1 MKCCSDVNWLSLPH
15 NWLSLRLVKSR
26 RAGESSQTSFF
37 LMTCG
42 SCNCW
47 TCKSWEF
54 VQQVLALRK
63 SLWRCLGDY
72 PMCVYRVPCLLGCHL
87 CPAPRQLCQCPQLQ
101 CCYRQACLDGLL
113 RKVFGTLNPLKSL
126 SERCLDLGSVLHF
139 LCLYKGQREPDCGT
153 VTHKTWWETFRACT
167 PHTT

>member
-1 MKCCSDVNWLSLPH
+1 MKCCHDVNWLSLPH
-15 NWLSLRLVKSR
+15 NWSSLRLVKSR
-26 RAGESSQTSFF
+26 RAGESSQTSF

-63 SLWRCLGDY
+63 VFGDVWVIIQS
-72 PMCVYRVPCLLGCHL
+72 VYRVPRLLGCHL
-87 CPAPRQLCQCPQLQ
+87 CPAPRRLCQCSQLQ
-101 CCYRQACLDGLL
+101 RCYRQACLDGLL

-139 LCLYKGQREPDCGT
+139 LCLYKGQRELDCGT
-153 VTHKTWWETFRACT
+153 VTHKTWWETFRVYT